1 MSRPVPSGGDA
12 GPDAEALVANAIQD
26 LVAARLGRGFVPLA
40 LLFGV
45 GAVDVL
51 RAAPGGWLLAGGAL
65 FASGAMLACGL
76 RIVQRSLSRPDRPW
90 MEFAMLTSVVPPV
103 YALYVLGW
111 RGLRALAE
119 GLSSVGVLVAVL
131 HVLVGVW
138 LLRSWMRVVEIER
151 LVEVMS
157 VHSEGE
163 GTSS

>member
-1 MSRPVPSGGDA
+1 
-12 GPDAEALVANAIQD
+12 
-26 LVAARLGRGFVPLA
+26 
-40 LLFGV
+40 
-45 GAVDVL
+45 
-51 RAAPGGWLLAGGAL
+51 
-65 FASGAMLACGL
+65 
-76 RIVQRSLSRPDRPW
+76 
-90 MEFAMLTSVVPPV
+90 MLTSVVPPV